1 MTKTQ
6 SAKRMARLLRASL
19 AERDVPISHAEALE
33 LVARQHGARDWN
45 TLSASFADPPAV
57 PADETGIGFSAAIPI
72 MRIFD
77 EDKARE
83 FYLGFLGFTLD
94 WEHRFEE
101 NFPLYCQVSRSSV
114 VLHLSEHSGDGTPGH
129 NVYIPMHGIDAF
141 HRELLATG
149 YRFARPGV
157 SNDPWGRGVSV
168 SDPFGNT
175 LRFCEPPADGQGA
188 SA

>member
-1 MTKTQ
+1 MTKPQ
-6 SAKRMARLLRASL
+6 DAKHMARLLRASL
-19 AERDVPISHAEALE
+19 AERDVPVSHADALE

-45 TLSASFADPPAV
+45 TFSASFAEPSAV
-57 PADETGIGFSAAIPI
+57 TADGSGIGFSAAIPI

-77 EDKARE
+77 EGKARE

-94 WEHRFEE
+94 WEHRFGE
-101 NFPLYCQVSRSSV
+101 NFPLYCQVSRSGA

-129 NVYIPMHGIDAF
+129 TVFIPMRGIDAF

-149 YRFARPGV
+149 YRFARPGI

-175 LRFCEPPADGQGA
+175 LRFNEPPDPGED
-188 SA
+188 

>member
-1 MTKTQ
+1 MTTAR
-6 SAKRMARLLRASL
+6 SAKRMARLLRDAL
-19 AERDVPISHAEALE
+19 ALREIPITHSEALE

-45 TLSASFADPPAV
+45 TLSASLADSPPAV
-57 PADETGIGFSAAIPI
+57 IEPPGISFSPAIPI
-72 MRIFD
+72 LRIFD

-101 NFPLYCQVSRSSV
+101 NFPLYCQVSRAGT

-129 NVYIPMHGIDAF
+129 NVFVPMSGIDAF
-141 HRELLATG
+141 HRELIATG
-149 YRFARPGV
+149 YRFARPGI
-157 SNDPWGRGVSV
+157 SDDPWGRGVSV

-175 LRFCEPPADGQGA
+175 LLFCEPPAGD
-188 SA
+188 